1 MKVVAI
7 GGLPAVGKSTI
18 IRKFFVEYKNW
29 KNFKFGLVQGHYNDD
44 INLMIVGKYG
54 QNKTFEG
61 TDLLSMA
68 VHNDFKKIIQKKLKY
83 NLLFEGD
90 RLFTSSI
97 LEYLDQWAELHSI
110 IINSK
115 HTKQR
120 HIDRKDN
127 QSERFIK
134 GRNTKINNILKIN
147 FKKKVLH
154 LINDENKDIEK
165 NLHTFKKILNIV

>member
-1 MKVVAI
+1 MISLAL

-18 IRKFFVEYKNW
+18 LRKFFEEYDGW
-29 KNFKFGLVQGHYNDD
+29 QNFKFGLVQGHYNKN

-68 VHNDFKKIIQKKLKY
+68 VHNDFKKLIKKQMKY
-83 NLLFEGD
+83 NILFEGD

-97 LEYLDQWAELHSI
+97 LEFLDEHTDMNAIILKSI
-110 IINSK
+110 
-115 HTKQR
+115 HTEQR

-127 QSERFIK
+127 QSEQFIK
-134 GRNTKINNILKIN
+134 GRNTKINNIMKFN
-147 FKKKVLH
+147 FKKNIIYLNN
-154 LINDENKDIEK
+154 NDKSDLNNNYITIK
-165 NLHTFKKILNIV
+165 NYFI